1 MADHCTTRAFDGCS
15 CDPGECQS
23 ASARLAEI
31 NLRIKTVEAKRRAGM
46 ALLTYSASLCIVLAL
61 FSLSFVF
68 IAVPE
73 SKKLA
78 RANQENVY
86 VQR

>member
-1 MADHCTTRAFDGCS
+1 MIEPCTTRAFDGCS

-31 NLRIKTVEAKRRAGM
+31 NLKIKTVDAKRRAGM
-46 ALLTYSASLCIVLAL
+46 ALLTYGASLCVVLAL
-61 FSLSFVF
+61 ISLSFVF

-78 RANQENVY
+78 RANQENT
-86 VQR
+86 QWR